1 MKQLMIVL
9 FVSIFIVGCSPN
21 EVKEETIES
30 TNSQPVEEVREEKA
44 KVFIQEGPEEITI
57 RSENRTIS
65 KLSLVVLAY
74 DPEEDILLEEE
85 ILKERTDIPADE
97 RVTWEVIYSEGIPS
111 MKLLWELE
119 SGETGEYVIAYDGK
133 EGLKE
138 EEVMVFPKE
147 ENESKVHT
155 Q

>member
-119 SGETGEYVIAYDGK
+119 SGETGGIRHCLRWK
-133 EGLKE
+133 RGLKGRRSHGL
-138 EEVMVFPKE
+138 
-147 ENESKVHT
+147 SKRRK
-155 Q
+155 